1 MNNFKVEIFN
11 DETEVYEDYSGY
23 AVFPP
28 KFANLLDEQL
38 DEATI
43 TLKRVKKDFF
53 NPLTLVRLTLIN
65 YPEAK
70 YTAAHIADMQATGET
85 SVEYEVIGNRL
96 KETLVT
102 EYVVATDNATESP
115 AGSGKYNHE
124 MYLIE
129 LTKIAEG
136 FMGDSITFT
145 NALGN
150 DYLGVA
156 DS

>member
-1 MNNFKVEIFN
+1 MNNFKVEIYN
-11 DETEVYEDYSGY
+11 EETELYENYSGHS
-23 AVFPP
+23 VFPP

-43 TLKRVKKDFF
+43 TLKRITRDYF

-65 YPEAK
+65 FPEAK
-70 YTAAHIADMQATGET
+70 YSATDIADKQAKAET
-85 SVEYEVIGNRL
+85 EVNFEAVGNRI
-96 KETLVT
+96 KETLET
-102 EYVVATDNATESP
+102 LYVVATDNAIESP

-124 MYLIE
+124 IYLIE

-136 FMGDSITFT
+136 FIGDSITFT

-150 DYLGVA
+150 NYL
-156 DS
+156 DD